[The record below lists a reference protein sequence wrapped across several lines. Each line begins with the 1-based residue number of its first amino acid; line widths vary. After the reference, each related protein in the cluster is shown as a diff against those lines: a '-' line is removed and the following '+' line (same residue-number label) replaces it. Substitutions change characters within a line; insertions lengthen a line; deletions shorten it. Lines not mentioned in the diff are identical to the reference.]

1 MYITAL
7 IKKCLKSRE
16 VKKMSRRNFWKNASG
31 DVLGIP
37 MYLIIIM
44 IVAVAVIAAV
54 VFMIPKGTR
63 TMNAQVTSNAL
74 LAESPGSTG
83 SGSFTFSK
91 TYTIWVKVTTND
103 QRADPIADATVI
115 LSGAGDASQGK
126 TLKNGSAKI
135 TGVKPILDVNVNE
148 AYMKLT
154 VKATGFEDFTDIKA
168 VNVVRL
174 S

>member
-1 MYITAL
+1 M
-7 IKKCLKSRE
+7 KK
-16 VKKMSRRNFWKNASG
+16 RNFGSSEHA

-44 IVAVAVIAAV
+44 VVAVAVIAAV

-63 TMNAQVTSNAL
+63 AMNAQVIDNSL
-74 LAESPGSTG
+74 LAESPGTTG
-83 SGSFTFSK
+83 GASFTFSK

-103 QRADPIADATVI
+103 QRAYPIVDATVT
-115 LSGAGDASQGK
+115 LVGAGVAGDGK

-135 TGVKPILDVNVNE
+135 TGIKPILDANINE
-148 AYMKLT
+148 AYLKLT
-154 VKATGFEDFTDIKA
+154 VKAAGYDDFVDLKA
-168 VNVVRL
+168 VAVMRL

>member
-1 MYITAL
+1 M
-7 IKKCLKSRE
+7 KK
-16 VKKMSRRNFWKNASG
+16 RNFGSSEHA

-44 IVAVAVIAAV
+44 VVAVAVIAAV

-63 TMNAQVTSNAL
+63 AMNAQVIDNSL
-74 LAESPGSTG
+74 LAESPGTTG
-83 SGSFTFSK
+83 GASFTFSK

-103 QRADPIADATVI
+103 QRADPIVDATVT
-115 LSGAGDASQGK
+115 LVGAGVADDGK

-135 TGVKPILDVNVNE
+135 TGIKPILDANINE
-148 AYMKLT
+148 AYLKLT
-154 VKATGFEDFTDIKA
+154 VKAAGYDDFVDLKA
-168 VNVVRL
+168 VAVMRL

>member
-1 MYITAL
+1 M
-7 IKKCLKSRE
+7 KQ
-16 VKKMSRRNFWKNASG
+16 RNFGSSEHA

-44 IVAVAVIAAV
+44 VVAVAVIAAV

-63 TMNAQVTSNAL
+63 AMNAQVIDNAL
-74 LAESPGSTG
+74 LAESPGNTG
-83 SGSFTFSK
+83 GGSFTFSK

-103 QRADPIADATVI
+103 QRADPIADATVT
-115 LSGAGDASQGK
+115 LVGAGVAGDGK

-135 TGVKPILDVNVNE
+135 TGIKPILDANINE
-148 AYMKLT
+148 AYLKLM
-154 VKATGFEDFTDIKA
+154 VKAAGYDDFVDLDA
-168 VNVVRL
+168 VTVMRL